1 MHFSLPVAEAT
12 ARALASVG
20 LDASALLEAIAR
32 ASSATERHQTAQ
44 TSRALAED
52 AVRAARELWTDA
64 PSSERWEEVE
74 AAERKLHQ
82 ATLRAEA
89 AGAASSS
96 ALRAVEAAHAEALAR
111 EVESIAPTYR
121 AAIVGELAAY
131 VRHALALE
139 ASSSALLEAIEA
151 AKARSRDAESR
162 GAVLPLA
169 VRVKLAPLELGGAA
183 LGTYLHD
190 KPRFPVPS
198 TPLQKLIEAPHRG
211 SPMER
216 EAIDAAL
223 SEVEETIEAKRAFL
237 EGLPRLD
244 RRNPN
249 GAPSCAQNTP
259 S

>member
-1 MHFSLPVAEAT
+1 MPFSLPVAEAT

-32 ASSATERHQTAQ
+32 ASSATERHQTAKA
-44 TSRALAED
+44 SCALAED

-74 AAERKLHQ
+74 AAERQLHQ
-82 ATLRAEA
+82 ATLRADA

-139 ASSSALLEAIEA
+139 ASSSALLEAIDA

-183 LGTYLHD
+183 LGTMLHE
-190 KPRFPVPS
+190 KPRFPVPA
-198 TPLQKLIEAPHRG
+198 TPLEKLIGDPHRG

-216 EAIDAAL
+216 EAIDAAI
-223 SEVEETIEAKRAFL
+223 SEVEGTLEAKRAFL
-237 EGLPRLD
+237 ECLP